1 MKKVHSLCC
10 KDPFWFFGAGPK
22 PLQSGNH
29 TIPAGHKTDCQE
41 EPLMGEYRH
50 PHDSA
55 RFSKRGPHI
64 PLHDRRRHTRKRCF
78 IEVSFSVRD
87 YSYKAYMQDIS
98 EGGAYLRSNKA
109 KRLSPRENV
118 LLNIPLRILGDQLK
132 GKIAWV
138 EPHGMGVEFQ
148 LPEPDQAESKREGDS
163 EDLSKTAWK
172 KTGKIKP
179 RRLHWEPS
187 TSVDVSYRVYW
198 SKSGTVDYNSDCAD
212 VGKVTEVTLPDD
224 IPSFPLLL
232 GEIALGVSAVSQS
245 GNESEIAET
254 NVHFDFTVP
263 GAPGNLRIKDS

>member
-1 MKKVHSLCC
+1 MGNFQRLS
-10 KDPFWFFGAGPK
+10 DPIRFSRK
-22 PLQSGNH
+22 PPFIAVQD
-29 TIPAGHKTDCQE
+29 KR
-41 EPLMGEYRH
+41 RH
-50 PHDSA
+50 P
-55 RFSKRGPHI
+55 
-64 PLHDRRRHTRKRCF
+64 RKRCF

-109 KRLSPRENV
+109 KRLSPREDV

-148 LPEPDQAESKREGDS
+148 LPEPDQTESKREGES

-172 KTGKIKP
+172 NTGKIKP

-198 SKSGTVDYNSDCAD
+198 SKSGAVDYDSDCAD
-212 VGKVTEVTLPDD
+212 VGKVTEVTLPDG

-254 NVHFDFTVP
+254 NVHLDFTVP
-263 GAPGNLRIKDS
+263 GAPVNLRIKDS